1 MNMKYEVNALGK
13 QCPIPVVM
21 TKKVIDK
28 TTIGDEIE
36 VLVDNE
42 TAVNNLSRLANKTGC
57 TFVSEKLEEKKYL
70 VKMNVQTEQSDTDVT
85 EEEFVCETPHKK
97 VTVAVISSNVMGNG
111 DDDLGKILMKGFIYA
126 LSQLETQPDTILFY
140 NGGAKLTTE
149 GSESLEDLKQMEAA
163 GVEILTC
170 GTCLK
175 HYGLME
181 KLMVGKVTDMYT
193 IAERMT
199 GADKVIRP

>member
-1 MNMKYEVNALGK
+1 MKMKHEVDAMGK

-21 TKKVIDK
+21 TKKVIDRA
-28 TTIGDEIE
+28 TVGD
-36 VLVDNE
+36 
-42 TAVNNLSRLANKTGC
+42 
-57 TFVSEKLEEKKYL
+57 
-70 VKMNVQTEQSDTDVT
+70 KMTVQTEQSGEPVS

-111 DDDLGKILMKGFIYA
+111 DDDLGKILIKGFIYA

-149 GSESLEDLKQMEAA
+149 GSESLEDLKQMEAD

-175 HYGLME
+175 HYGLMD